1 MHVLCD
7 TNADVAHTL
16 GPRMMREAAALNF
29 PAGPRPSLA
38 SVLIGR
44 CRREWPR
51 NVARRRAPLRRDSAA
66 PRVASFESS
75 WRSCSGASRDAMLGS
90 RVHGPA
96 NFVVE
101 PGIAAV
107 KAPPAAADLLV
118 RKHRAPQERSSR
130 FGGRRRTIPS
140 RRCSGP
146 DDAERSRPHR
156 MQTRRRAMRNRALG
170 PLFTK
175 REQSGSSVLRGAM
188 RAAGGESERKL
199 RARPRALRCTTWR
212 AVGHAAP
219 RQLAAC
225 CARGIA
231 LLVTCACHMNPPCEL
246 RGACF
251 FSRARGGGLA
261 QRGRAR
267 AEFEQPRDDPHA
279 LSSHRDATSRGSGSR
294 GEQPRVAPRDGGL
307 ESTSAGTETPARRLR
322 DDDAKRSARRLPR
335 SQRAHFR

>member
-1 MHVLCD
+1 MSPD
-7 TNADVAHTL
+7 
-16 GPRMMREAAALNF
+16 AA
-29 PAGPRPSLA
+29 RPCAAIPPLPGSLA
-38 SVLIGR
+38 SRAAGARARVPLGMR
-44 CRREWPR
+44 CSAAGSMGPQTSSLSLASRLLRRRPPPQTCWCASI
-51 NVARRRAPLRRDSAA
+51 ARRRSAA
-66 PRVASFESS
+66 RALVGDAGRFRAGAAVAQMTQNVRDLIACKHAGAQCETAPSGHYS
-75 WRSCSGASRDAMLGS
+75 RSASRAGRRSSGAL
-90 RVHGPA
+90 
-96 NFVVE
+96 
-101 PGIAAV
+101 
-107 KAPPAAADLLV
+107 
-118 RKHRAPQERSSR
+118 
-130 FGGRRRTIPS
+130 
-140 RRCSGP
+140 
-146 DDAERSRPHR
+146 
-156 MQTRRRAMRNRALG
+156 
-170 PLFTK
+170 
-175 REQSGSSVLRGAM
+175 

-246 RGACF
+246 GGACF

-267 AEFEQPRDDPHA
+267 AEFGQPRDDPHA